1 MRKIKDD
8 FISNYSVNILHDHKG
23 RCCFGIK
30 SDWDLK
36 LAIEKNPDVE
46 FYQNSDFT

>member
-1 MRKIKDD
+1 MVMSFYLMEKTEP
-8 FISNYSVNILHDHKG
+8 
-23 RCCFGIK
+23 CFGIK

-46 FYQNSDFT
+46 FFQNSDYTS